1 MKIDRLFGNA
11 IMRLAAK
18 VTRQNMAD
26 SSVHGR
32 MMLMSIMLCGMG
44 LFAETPIVTGNAYG
58 YTWTFKLL
66 DGLSAAIT
74 SCSPEPH
81 GDLKIPS
88 ELRLNEEIWRDGA
101 KIVSVPV
108 SSVEEGAF
116 ANCTRLTSV
125 EFPNSSTFF
134 HIRANAFD
142 GCSNL
147 VNVTMHEGLAS
158 IGEQA
163 FASCIEIKNVEVPK
177 SLVSMGMG
185 TFWGCYNIT
194 NMVLPFVGVSR
205 GSGVSGSPF
214 GLIFSKKNT
223 TAGDAYDGGINIT
236 QVLGRASY
244 TYYMPSQLRSVTITD
259 DIELKHAFMNCSMIK
274 EINLANTI
282 TNIGDKS
289 FANCTG
295 LSQIK
300 IPSSAVAVRGFNG
313 CTGLRSVHTDDL
325 AAWSSADFDSG
336 PLVYAHN
343 LYYKGELVQNLV
355 IPDGVVNIGTF
366 AFKDCTSIH
375 SVTLPNS
382 LKSIGYGAFESCVN
396 LSGEVKIP
404 DSVTSV
410 NNRAFAK
417 CTRLN
422 RVDCGNGVKN
432 LGENYYYGG
441 GEVFDGCVNLST
453 VVLPNSI
460 SVLAKES
467 LANCGIEE
475 LFIPDSVIQLGGQSR
490 GWVYPFRGCSRL
502 RRVRLPQSAC
512 DIPLK
517 TLFPDSP
524 ITSVEVSSQVK
535 MLKSGIFTECS
546 TLKDVTIPSSVTNIS
561 TTAFDG
567 CSGLLTISVA
577 AENPCFSSKNGLLLS
592 KDERNVVH
600 GVNGDVIIPNGVATI
615 GYHAFHSCSGLT
627 SVTIP
632 SSVTNIEQSAF
643 IGCDGLSAVYIS
655 DLAAWC
661 RTKFYSESNP
671 LVYAHNL
678 YLNGTLLTKLDI
690 PDSID
695 VIGDYT
701 FYGCRCLT
709 SVTIPDSVTSIGQ
722 YALSGCNG
730 LENLFFLGDAPSY
743 YNNTFSGVGTVYV
756 RRDSTGWGVSIPGW
770 WQRMKIRYIGEPYL
784 EINSNGTLTDVDLN
798 GATEVVIPDTV
809 TSIKDTAFL
818 SCSNLTAVTIG
829 ANVRSIETD
838 AFVGCSEIRSVTI
851 PQAVCS
857 SRMSTVFPS
866 AYQSITNVAI
876 SEGVT
881 TLEYRLFYGC
891 TNLVSVTMPSSVRR
905 VEADAFLGCNKLAGV
920 FISDL
925 AAWCGIEFVMDSIY
939 SSNNAAN
946 PLRYAHN
953 LYLNGL
959 LISDLVIPEGVKSV
973 SDMTFYN
980 CTNIL
985 SVTIP
990 EGVTNIGERAFS
1002 YCSSL
1007 TRVTISDSVKNIGQ
1021 YAFFGCDKLEGVYIT
1036 DLAAW
1041 CDIEFAVDEMFGAA
1055 YSANPLAY
1063 AHKLYLN
1070 GTSAEEIVV
1079 PNGVTRVGEYAF
1091 YNCTN
1096 ITSVTIP
1103 DSVFK
1108 IGKRAFYG
1116 CVGLEDMTIGD
1127 GVKDI
1132 GERTFYGCEN
1142 LDRVTIGNGV
1152 TNIGYEAFERC
1163 SKMKAVHITDLAAW
1177 CRIRF
1182 DRAAANPLYGSEK
1195 LYLDGK
1201 LITNLSIPDGVTTI
1215 GSWAFEHCK
1224 DITSV
1229 TIPDGV
1235 TSVGNYAF
1243 CDCQK
1248 LTQVTVPSSVTR
1260 IGTFAFASDWW
1271 ANIYFKGTPPDV
1283 FDYGG
1288 LDSTESV
1295 GSCNGIYLPDYN
1307 AEWKAV
1313 IDADGRWHGIAMQQD
1328 NSTPDPEPDPDP
1340 DPVPGTP
1347 KFTIEDGVLTDVDL
1361 NGATEV
1367 TVPTGVTSVGWG
1379 AFAQCENL
1387 VSVVIPNGVTNIDDW
1402 AFASCR
1408 KLASVTLP
1416 PSLRSIGNYAF
1427 QSTAIESIDLP
1438 NGLTSLGTYAFASS
1452 KLNSITIPSG
1462 ITVIPYAAFGCCP
1475 LMHITIPASVISIE
1489 DWAFEW
1495 AFNDAPEVVTVVF
1508 EGNAPIEVNAEAFNH
1523 SPAVSTYT
1531 AYVHRDS
1538 TGWGVAIPGTWKGI
1552 KIRHIGSREVIFDAN
1567 GGKPAKQTLEQFTS
1581 EAWNVDGLQP
1591 PSKNGVAFGG
1601 WWTEKTGGERV
1612 ELAGVCTL
1620 SGDTTLYARW
1630 LKAYKATAKDGIV
1643 YTDESEDIGS
1653 SVSALNGT
1661 RLYLE
1666 AADKSDKNME
1676 FAYWSC
1682 SPATVELCDG
1692 FDLRYPYLECI
1703 MPEANVT
1710 FTANYVSKPGYV
1722 CVCVYEV
1729 NDTDN
1734 EDGEPEGIEWSAD
1747 GKFWLAANDDPFP
1760 VKSGRTTLKLRSTDP
1775 RWTVPASATYTVEN
1789 GNTVLD
1795 VDIAATRV
1803 AVITT
1808 DVLLEQSEASG
1819 TVTMNPKN
1827 GQVLPGKPVTLTAK
1841 AGKDSVFAYWMVGCE
1856 KVGYTATF
1864 KYAPD
1869 ADCTVTAVFR
1879 LKSTVADPALDV
1891 DAVVPSANATVGV
1904 AFEASVPLDY
1914 AAYPAKFSAKGLP
1927 AGLKIDA
1934 ASGMISG
1941 VPTKVGD
1948 YAVTIT
1954 AAGGA
1959 NGKAKSSMTLP
1970 ITIKP
1975 LPEWAQGTFTGRAT
1989 AYVEGEDDEDVP
2001 ADSGLATVTVSA
2013 AGKVSGKVSL
2023 CGTNW
2028 TFSATSYDAAS
2039 TTGAAD
2045 EDLDGAEE
2053 FVIVAEMKSGKIVKP
2068 LRLTVT
2074 RAEPP
2079 QDDGEVL
2086 QNASVWGWTTS
2097 GMESFELCRTMWK
2110 DKSTAAASKAVL
2122 AAWEGV
2128 YTLSLG
2134 SAEDY
2139 GSGYLSLTV
2148 GKDGNVKATGK
2159 LADGTGVSATSP
2171 LMYDADFGYFA
2182 YLYAAPSAYKGGC
2195 LALAVGFDA
2204 AGARDA
2210 RPYQLAPVMF
2220 EPQWTSRN
2228 PQATGEYGEGFDRT
2242 LEFSGAYYDKL
2253 NKLSEYYEQMRLSL
2267 SGAPMLS
2274 YTYKST
2280 HLDDDTGRKVTESWL
2295 EEAEAVDT
2303 LNQDGLTV
2311 AVDEKGKIVVT
2322 KATKPVQDR
2331 ETKEWYYEGANDGA
2345 LALSFTQATGIFKG
2359 SYTFWYDY
2367 MSAYD
2372 ETTDKATMAHTSKK
2386 VNFEGIL
2393 VQGDE
2398 SMRGFYLWDATGAYE
2413 DPKTGKEKSYKYKM
2427 SFPVSLLSE

>member
-1 MKIDRLFGNA
+1 
-11 IMRLAAK
+11 
-18 VTRQNMAD
+18 
-26 SSVHGR
+26 
-32 MMLMSIMLCGMG
+32 
-44 LFAETPIVTGNAYG
+44 
-58 YTWTFKLL
+58 
-66 DGLSAAIT
+66 
-74 SCSPEPH
+74 
-81 GDLKIPS
+81 
-88 ELRLNEEIWRDGA
+88 
-101 KIVSVPV
+101 
-108 SSVEEGAF
+108 
-116 ANCTRLTSV
+116 
-125 EFPNSSTFF
+125 
-134 HIRANAFD
+134 
-142 GCSNL
+142 
-147 VNVTMHEGLAS
+147 
-158 IGEQA
+158 
-163 FASCIEIKNVEVPK
+163 
-177 SLVSMGMG
+177 
-185 TFWGCYNIT
+185 
-194 NMVLPFVGVSR
+194 
-205 GSGVSGSPF
+205 
-214 GLIFSKKNT
+214 
-223 TAGDAYDGGINIT
+223 
-236 QVLGRASY
+236 
-244 TYYMPSQLRSVTITD
+244 
-259 DIELKHAFMNCSMIK
+259 
-274 EINLANTI
+274 
-282 TNIGDKS
+282 
-289 FANCTG
+289 
-295 LSQIK
+295 
-300 IPSSAVAVRGFNG
+300 
-313 CTGLRSVHTDDL
+313 
-325 AAWSSADFDSG
+325 
-336 PLVYAHN
+336 
-343 LYYKGELVQNLV
+343 
-355 IPDGVVNIGTF
+355 
-366 AFKDCTSIH
+366 
-375 SVTLPNS
+375 
-382 LKSIGYGAFESCVN
+382 
-396 LSGEVKIP
+396 
-404 DSVTSV
+404 
-410 NNRAFAK
+410 
-417 CTRLN
+417 
-422 RVDCGNGVKN
+422 
-432 LGENYYYGG
+432 
-441 GEVFDGCVNLST
+441 
-453 VVLPNSI
+453 
-460 SVLAKES
+460 
-467 LANCGIEE
+467 
-475 LFIPDSVIQLGGQSR
+475 
-490 GWVYPFRGCSRL
+490 
-502 RRVRLPQSAC
+502 
-512 DIPLK
+512 
-517 TLFPDSP
+517 
-524 ITSVEVSSQVK
+524 
-535 MLKSGIFTECS
+535 
-546 TLKDVTIPSSVTNIS
+546 
-561 TTAFDG
+561 
-567 CSGLLTISVA
+567 
-577 AENPCFSSKNGLLLS
+577 
-592 KDERNVVH
+592 
-600 GVNGDVIIPNGVATI
+600 
-615 GYHAFHSCSGLT
+615 
-627 SVTIP
+627 
-632 SSVTNIEQSAF
+632 
-643 IGCDGLSAVYIS
+643 
-655 DLAAWC
+655 
-661 RTKFYSESNP
+661 
-671 LVYAHNL
+671 
-678 YLNGTLLTKLDI
+678 
-690 PDSID
+690 
-695 VIGDYT
+695 
-701 FYGCRCLT
+701 
-709 SVTIPDSVTSIGQ
+709 
-722 YALSGCNG
+722 
-730 LENLFFLGDAPSY
+730 
-743 YNNTFSGVGTVYV
+743 
-756 RRDSTGWGVSIPGW
+756 
-770 WQRMKIRYIGEPYL
+770 MKIRYIGEPYL

-946 PLRYAHN
+946 PLSYAHN
-953 LYLNGL
+953 LYLNGVPV
-959 LISDLVIPEGVKSV
+959 SDLVIPEGVKSV

-1021 YAFFGCDKLEGVYIT
+1021 YAFFLCDNLEGVYIT

-1041 CDIEFAVDEMFGAA
+1041 CDIEFAFNDMYGAA

-1070 GTSAEEIVV
+1070 GTSAEEIAV
-1079 PNGVTRVGEYAF
+1079 PNGVTRIGEYAF

-1103 DSVFK
+1103 DSVSK

-1295 GSCNGIYLPDYN
+1295 GSCNGIYLPDYK
-1307 AEWKAV
+1307 AEWESV
-1313 IDADGRWHGIAMQQD
+1313 VDADGRWHGIAMQQD

-1367 TVPTGVTSVGWG
+1367 TVPTGVTSVGWE

-1402 AFASCR
+1402 AFESCR

-1427 QSTAIESIDLP
+1427 QSTALESIDLP
-1438 NGLTSLGTYAFASS
+1438 NGLTSLGEYAFMHSRL
-1452 KLNSITIPSG
+1452 KRVTIPSG
-1462 ITVIPYAAFGCCP
+1462 ITVIPYAAFGLCP
-1475 LMHITIPASVISIE
+1475 LTHITIPASVTSIG

-1495 AFNDAPEVVTVVF
+1495 SFNNAPENVTVVF
-1508 EGNAPIEVNAEAFNH
+1508 EGNAPTTINAEAFSH

-1538 TGWGVAIPGTWKGI
+1538 TGWGVPIPGTWKGI

-1581 EAWNVDGLQP
+1581 EAWDVDGLQQ
-1591 PSKNGVAFGG
+1591 PSMNGVAFGG

-1643 YTDESEDIGS
+1643 YTGESEDIGS

-1682 SPATVELCDG
+1682 SPATVELCDD
-1692 FDLRYPYLECI
+1692 FDLRSPYLECI

-1747 GKFWLAANDDPFP
+1747 GKFWLAANDDPFL
-1760 VKSGRTTLKLRSTDP
+1760 VKSGKTTLKLRSTDP
-1775 RWTVPASATYTVEN
+1775 RWTVPASATCTVEN
-1789 GNTVLD
+1789 DNTVLD

-1819 TVTMNPKN
+1819 IVTMNPKN

-1841 AGKDSVFAYWMVGCE
+1841 PGKDTVFAYWQVNDE

-1869 ADCTVTAVFR
+1869 ADCIVTAVFR
-1879 LKSTVADPALDV
+1879 LKSAVENPALDV
-1891 DAVVPSANATVGV
+1891 DAVVPSVNAMVGV
-1904 AFEASVPLDY
+1904 AFEASVSIAD
-1914 AAYPAKFSAKGLP
+1914 AAYPAKFSVKGLP
-1927 AGLKIDA
+1927 AGLKMDA

-1941 VPTKVGD
+1941 VPTKAGD
-1948 YAVTIT
+1948 YAVTIAT
-1954 AAGGA
+1954 AGGA
-1959 NGKAKSSMTLP
+1959 NGKAKSSITLP
-1970 ITIKP
+1970 IAIKP
-1975 LPEWAQGTFTGRAT
+1975 LPVWAQGTFMGHVRENDAE
-1989 AYVEGEDDEDVP
+1989 Y
-2001 ADSGLATVTVSA
+2001 GLASLTVSG
-2013 AGKVSGKVSL
+2013 AGKLSGKMTL
-2023 CGTNW
+2023 NGTNW
-2028 TFSATSYDAAS
+2028 TFAAASYDATSHTDEEDEANMS
-2039 TTGAAD
+2039 FAVVANAKAGKNVFPVSLNVWKAAAPD
-2045 EDLDGAEE
+2045 GDGAGLLNSS
-2053 FVIVAEMKSGKIVKP
+2053 ALGSEM
-2068 LRLTVT
+2068 
-2074 RAEPP
+2074 
-2079 QDDGEVL
+2079 
-2086 QNASVWGWTTS
+2086 WG
-2097 GMESFELCRTMWK
+2097 GNPVNVRFFRNIWK
-2110 DKSTAAASKAVL
+2110 DKANAVEAKAEL
-2122 AAWEGV
+2122 AKREGV
-2128 YTLSLG
+2128 YTLSLAPDLCG
-2134 SAEDY
+2134 EF

-2148 GKDGNVKATGK
+2148 GKDGNVKAAGK
-2159 LADGTGVSATSP
+2159 LADGTSVSATSP
-2171 LMYDADFGYFA
+2171 LVYDADFGYFA
-2182 YLYAAPSAYKGGC
+2182 YFHVAPSAYKGGVF
-2195 LALAVGFDA
+2195 ALTVSFDEVL
-2204 AGARDA
+2204 GALGNTPGIA
-2210 RPYQLAPVMF
+2210 
-2220 EPQWTSRN
+2220 QWKNRN
-2228 PQATGEYGEGFDRT
+2228 PQATGKYGEGFSRRGSFT
-2242 LEFSGAYYDKL
+2242 GAYYDKL
-2253 NKLSEYYEQMRLSL
+2253 AKLTEYYDSL
-2267 SGAPMLS
+2267 RFSVDGTPSLS
-2274 YTYKST
+2274 YTYKET
-2280 HLDDDTGRKVTESWL
+2280 YLDGSNKKVTATETQ
-2295 EEAEAVDT
+2295 EANAID
-2303 LNQDGLTV
+2303 LSGQSGLSV
-2311 AVDEKGKIVVT
+2311 AVDEKGALVVA
-2322 KATKPVQDR
+2322 KATKPVQDK
-2331 ETKEWYYEGANDGA
+2331 ETKEWYYDGANDGA
-2345 LALSFTQATGIFKG
+2345 LTLSFAQATGIFKG
-2359 SYTFWYDY
+2359 AYTFWFDY

-2372 ETTDKATMAHTSKK
+2372 ETTDKTTMAHTSKK
-2386 VNFEGIL
+2386 VNFEGIRVL
-2393 VQGDE
+2393 GNDD
-2398 SMRGFYLWDATGAYE
+2398 MRGFYLWDAAGSYLDE
-2413 DPKTGKEKSYKYKM
+2413 KTKKEKAYKFKM

>member
-1 MKIDRLFGNA
+1 
-11 IMRLAAK
+11 MR
-18 VTRQNMAD
+18 
-26 SSVHGR
+26 R
-32 MMLMSIMLCGMG
+32 MMLLSIMLCGMG
-44 LFAETPIVTGNAYG
+44 LFAETLILTGDAYG

-88 ELRLNEEIWRDGA
+88 ELTLNEEIWGDGA

-108 SSVEEGAF
+108 SSVEAGSF

-223 TAGDAYDGGINIT
+223 TAGDAYDGGISIT

-289 FANCTG
+289 FENCTG

-475 LFIPDSVIQLGGQSR
+475 IFIPDSVIQLGGQSR
-490 GWVYPFRGCSRL
+490 GWVYPFYGCSRL

-632 SSVTNIEQSAF
+632 SSVTHIEQSAF

-770 WQRMKIRYIGEPYL
+770 WQGMKIRYIGEPYL

-809 TSIKDTAFL
+809 TRIKDTAFL
-818 SCSNLTAVTIG
+818 SCSNLTTVTIG

-891 TNLVSVTMPSSVRR
+891 TNLVSVAIPPSVRH
-905 VEADAFLGCNKLAGV
+905 VGGDAFLGCNKLVGV

-925 AAWCGIEFVMDSIY
+925 AAWCGIEFAMDSIY

-946 PLRYAHN
+946 PLSYAHN
-953 LYLNGL
+953 LYLNGVPV
-959 LISDLVIPEGVKSV
+959 SDLVIPNGVKSV
-973 SDMTFYN
+973 GDMAFYN

-985 SVTIP
+985 SATISD
-990 EGVTNIGERAFS
+990 GVTSIGERAFS

-1021 YAFFGCDKLEGVYIT
+1021 YAFFLCDNLEGVYIT

-1041 CDIEFAVDEMFGAA
+1041 CDIEFAFNDMYGAA

-1070 GTSAEEIVV
+1070 GTSAEEIAV
-1079 PNGVTRVGEYAF
+1079 PNGVTRIGEYAF

-1103 DSVFK
+1103 DSVSK

-1132 GERTFYGCEN
+1132 GERTFYGCAN
-1142 LDRVTIGNGV
+1142 LDSVMIGNGV

-1243 CDCQK
+1243 CDCQN
-1248 LTQVTVPSSVTR
+1248 LRQVTVPSSVTR

-1295 GSCNGIYLPDYN
+1295 GSCNGIYLPDYK
-1307 AEWKAV
+1307 AEWESV
-1313 IDADGRWHGIAMQQD
+1313 VDADGRWHGLAMQQD

-1367 TVPTGVTSVGWG
+1367 TVPDGVTSIGFM
-1379 AFAQCENL
+1379 AFAQCEDL

-1402 AFASCR
+1402 AFESCR
-1408 KLASVTLP
+1408 KLASVKLP
-1416 PSLRSIGNYAF
+1416 PSLRNIGKYAF
-1427 QSTAIESIDLP
+1427 ESTALESIDLP
-1438 NGLTSLGTYAFASS
+1438 NGLMSLGEYAFMHSRLKS
-1452 KLNSITIPSG
+1452 VTIPSG
-1462 ITVIPYAAFGCCP
+1462 ITVIPQAAFGLCP
-1475 LMHITIPASVISIE
+1475 LTHITIPASVTSIG

-1495 AFNDAPEVVTVVF
+1495 SFNNAPENVTVVF
-1508 EGNAPIEVNAEAFNH
+1508 EGNAPTTINAEAFSH

-1538 TGWGVAIPGTWKGI
+1538 TGWGVSIPGTWKGM
-1552 KIRHIGSREVIFDAN
+1552 KIRYIGSFAVIFDGN
-1567 GGKPAKQTLEQFTS
+1567 GGNPASQTLEQLTS
-1581 EAWNVDGLQP
+1581 EAWNVDGLQS
-1591 PSKNGVAFGG
+1591 PSKKGMIFGG

-1612 ELAGVCTL
+1612 ELTGICTL
-1620 SGDTTLYARW
+1620 NDDTTLYAHW
-1630 LKAYKATAKDGIV
+1630 LKAYNATVKDGSV
-1643 YTDESEDIGS
+1643 YTDGVGS
-1653 SVSALNGT
+1653 AATVSAVNGT
-1661 RLYLE
+1661 RLNLQ
-1666 AADKSDKNME
+1666 AVDKSDSNME
-1676 FAYWSC
+1676 FAYWSYT
-1682 SPATVELCDG
+1682 PATADLGED
-1692 FDLRYPYLECI
+1692 FDPRAPHAECV

-1710 FTANYVSKPGYV
+1710 FTANYVAKPGHV
-1722 CVCVYEV
+1722 RVYAHEV
-1729 NDTDN
+1729 NGTAN
-1734 EDGEPEGIEWSAD
+1734 ADGDPEGIEWSAD
-1747 GKFWLAANDDPFP
+1747 GKFWLAANDDRAFP
-1760 VKSGRTTLKLRSTDP
+1760 VKAGKTTIKFRSTDP
-1775 RWTVPASATYTVEN
+1775 RWTVPASATCVI
-1789 GNTVLD
+1789 D
-1795 VDIAATRV
+1795 PDSAFRDIDIAATRV
-1803 AVITT
+1803 AIVKA
-1808 DVLLEQSEASG
+1808 DSLSEQPGASG
-1819 TVTMNPKN
+1819 TVTLNPKN
-1827 GQVLPGKPVTLTAK
+1827 GQVLSGKPVTLTAK
-1841 AGKDSVFAYWMVGCE
+1841 PGKDTVFAYWLVNDE

-1879 LKSTVADPALDV
+1879 LKSEVENPALDV
-1891 DAVVPSANATVGV
+1891 DAVVPSVNAMVGV
-1904 AFEASVPLDY
+1904 AFEASVPIAD

-1941 VPTKVGD
+1941 VPTKAGD
-1948 YAVTIT
+1948 YAVTIAT
-1954 AAGGA
+1954 AGGA
-1959 NGKAKSSMTLP
+1959 NGKAKSSITLP
-1970 ITIKP
+1970 MAIKP
-1975 LPEWAQGTFTGRAT
+1975 LPGWAQGAFTGHVRENDAE
-1989 AYVEGEDDEDVP
+1989 Y
-2001 ADSGLATVTVSA
+2001 GLATLSVSG
-2013 AGKVSGKVSL
+2013 AGKVSGKITL
-2023 CGTNW
+2023 NGTNW
-2028 TFSATSYDAAS
+2028 TFAAASYDVTSHTDEEDEANMSFAVVANAKAGKNVFPVSLNVWKAAAPD
-2039 TTGAAD
+2039 G
-2045 EDLDGAEE
+2045 DGAGLLNSS
-2053 FVIVAEMKSGKIVKP
+2053 ALGSEM
-2068 LRLTVT
+2068 
-2074 RAEPP
+2074 
-2079 QDDGEVL
+2079 
-2086 QNASVWGWTTS
+2086 WG
-2097 GMESFELCRTMWK
+2097 GNPVNVRFFRNIWK
-2110 DKSTAAASKAVL
+2110 DKANAAEAKAEL
-2122 AAWEGV
+2122 AKREGV
-2128 YTLSLG
+2128 YTLSFSPDLYG
-2134 SAEDY
+2134 GF

-2148 GKDGNVKATGK
+2148 SKDGNVKAAGK
-2159 LADGTGVSATSP
+2159 LADGTSVSATSP
-2171 LMYDADFGYFA
+2171 LVYDADFGYFA
-2182 YLYAAPSAYKGGC
+2182 YFHVAPSAYKGGVF
-2195 LALAVGFDA
+2195 ALTVSFG
-2204 AGARDA
+2204 
-2210 RPYQLAPVMF
+2210 
-2220 EPQWTSRN
+2220 EPQGALGNAPGIVQWNSRN
-2228 PQATGEYGEGFDRT
+2228 PQATGEYGEGFNYRISFT
-2242 LEFSGAYYDKL
+2242 GAYYDKL
-2253 NKLSEYYEQMRLSL
+2253 AKLNEYYDSLRFSVDGTPVLAYAYKETYMNGNNKKVTATAMREANAIDL
-2267 SGAPMLS
+2267 SGQSGLS
-2274 YTYKST
+2274 
-2280 HLDDDTGRKVTESWL
+2280 
-2295 EEAEAVDT
+2295 
-2303 LNQDGLTV
+2303 V
-2311 AVDEKGKIVVT
+2311 AVDEKGALVVV
-2322 KATKPVQDR
+2322 KATKPVQDK
-2331 ETKEWYYEGANDGA
+2331 ETKEWYYDGANDGA
-2345 LALSFTQATGIFKG
+2345 LTLSFAQATGIFKG
-2359 SYTFWYDY
+2359 SYTFWFDY

-2372 ETTDKATMAHTSKK
+2372 ETTDKTTMAHTSKK
-2386 VNFEGIL
+2386 VNFEGIR
-2393 VQGDE
+2393 VQGNDG
-2398 SMRGFYLWDATGAYE
+2398 MRGFYLWDAAGSYLDE
-2413 DPKTGKEKSYKYKM
+2413 KTKKEKAYKFKM

>member
-1 MKIDRLFGNA
+1 
-11 IMRLAAK
+11 
-18 VTRQNMAD
+18 
-26 SSVHGR
+26 
-32 MMLMSIMLCGMG
+32 
-44 LFAETPIVTGNAYG
+44 
-58 YTWTFKLL
+58 
-66 DGLSAAIT
+66 
-74 SCSPEPH
+74 
-81 GDLKIPS
+81 
-88 ELRLNEEIWRDGA
+88 
-101 KIVSVPV
+101 
-108 SSVEEGAF
+108 
-116 ANCTRLTSV
+116 
-125 EFPNSSTFF
+125 
-134 HIRANAFD
+134 
-142 GCSNL
+142 
-147 VNVTMHEGLAS
+147 
-158 IGEQA
+158 
-163 FASCIEIKNVEVPK
+163 
-177 SLVSMGMG
+177 
-185 TFWGCYNIT
+185 
-194 NMVLPFVGVSR
+194 
-205 GSGVSGSPF
+205 
-214 GLIFSKKNT
+214 
-223 TAGDAYDGGINIT
+223 
-236 QVLGRASY
+236 
-244 TYYMPSQLRSVTITD
+244 
-259 DIELKHAFMNCSMIK
+259 
-274 EINLANTI
+274 
-282 TNIGDKS
+282 
-289 FANCTG
+289 
-295 LSQIK
+295 
-300 IPSSAVAVRGFNG
+300 
-313 CTGLRSVHTDDL
+313 
-325 AAWSSADFDSG
+325 
-336 PLVYAHN
+336 
-343 LYYKGELVQNLV
+343 
-355 IPDGVVNIGTF
+355 
-366 AFKDCTSIH
+366 
-375 SVTLPNS
+375 
-382 LKSIGYGAFESCVN
+382 
-396 LSGEVKIP
+396 
-404 DSVTSV
+404 
-410 NNRAFAK
+410 
-417 CTRLN
+417 
-422 RVDCGNGVKN
+422 
-432 LGENYYYGG
+432 
-441 GEVFDGCVNLST
+441 
-453 VVLPNSI
+453 
-460 SVLAKES
+460 
-467 LANCGIEE
+467 
-475 LFIPDSVIQLGGQSR
+475 
-490 GWVYPFRGCSRL
+490 
-502 RRVRLPQSAC
+502 
-512 DIPLK
+512 
-517 TLFPDSP
+517 
-524 ITSVEVSSQVK
+524 
-535 MLKSGIFTECS
+535 
-546 TLKDVTIPSSVTNIS
+546 
-561 TTAFDG
+561 
-567 CSGLLTISVA
+567 
-577 AENPCFSSKNGLLLS
+577 
-592 KDERNVVH
+592 
-600 GVNGDVIIPNGVATI
+600 
-615 GYHAFHSCSGLT
+615 
-627 SVTIP
+627 
-632 SSVTNIEQSAF
+632 
-643 IGCDGLSAVYIS
+643 
-655 DLAAWC
+655 
-661 RTKFYSESNP
+661 
-671 LVYAHNL
+671 
-678 YLNGTLLTKLDI
+678 
-690 PDSID
+690 
-695 VIGDYT
+695 
-701 FYGCRCLT
+701 
-709 SVTIPDSVTSIGQ
+709 
-722 YALSGCNG
+722 
-730 LENLFFLGDAPSY
+730 
-743 YNNTFSGVGTVYV
+743 
-756 RRDSTGWGVSIPGW
+756 
-770 WQRMKIRYIGEPYL
+770 
-784 EINSNGTLTDVDLN
+784 
-798 GATEVVIPDTV
+798 
-809 TSIKDTAFL
+809 
-818 SCSNLTAVTIG
+818 
-829 ANVRSIETD
+829 
-838 AFVGCSEIRSVTI
+838 
-851 PQAVCS
+851 
-857 SRMSTVFPS
+857 MSTVFPS

-1021 YAFFGCDKLEGVYIT
+1021 YAFFLCDNLEGVYIT

-1041 CDIEFAVDEMFGAA
+1041 CDIEFAFNDMYGAA

-1070 GTSAEEIVV
+1070 GTSAEEIAV
-1079 PNGVTRVGEYAF
+1079 PNGVTRIGEYAF

-1103 DSVFK
+1103 DSVSK

-1132 GERTFYGCEN
+1132 GERTFYRCEN

-1243 CDCQK
+1243 CDCQN
-1248 LTQVTVPSSVTR
+1248 LRQVTVPSSVTR

-1295 GSCNGIYLPDYN
+1295 GSCNGIYLPDYK
-1307 AEWKAV
+1307 AEWESV
-1313 IDADGRWHGIAMQQD
+1313 VDADGRWHGLAMRQD
-1328 NSTPDPEPDPDP
+1328 NSTPDPDPDP
-1340 DPVPGTP
+1340 LPGTP
-1347 KFTIEDGVLTDVDL
+1347 EFTIENGTLMAVELNEATEIVIPDDVKSIGRRALSFAELVSVTIPVSVTNIHPYAFDNCSGLMSISVAAGNPYYKSVNGLLLTKDGKTLVQGVNGDVVIPNGVTCIGDSAFYGCNGLTSVIIPNGVTNIDEYAFGECYELASVTIPASVTTIGEYAFDECSGLTDVVFQGNAPIFGDDALYLSYVEEDDSYYGVNPECVIHVARSSTGWGVDIPGTWNGIRIEYIDSSSPTIGKPRFTIVDGELTDVDL

-1367 TVPTGVTSVGWG
+1367 TVPDGVTSIRNY
-1379 AFAQCENL
+1379 AFELCENL
-1387 VSVVIPNGVTNIDDW
+1387 VSVVIPNGVTNIGDG
-1402 AFASCR
+1402 AFDRCH
-1408 KLASVTLP
+1408 KLVSVKLP
-1416 PSLRSIGNYAF
+1416 PSLRSIGNWAF
-1427 QSTAIESIDLP
+1427 SRTAIESIDLP
-1438 NGLTSLGTYAFASS
+1438 NGLTSLGEYAFAYSEL
-1452 KLNSITIPSG
+1452 KSITIPSG
-1462 ITVIPYAAFGCCP
+1462 ITVIPYAAFCWCP
-1475 LMHITIPASVISIE
+1475 LTHITIPASVTSID
-1489 DWAFEW
+1489 DWAFESP
-1495 AFNDAPEVVTVVF
+1495 FIEHESVPVVF
-1508 EGNAPIEVNAEAFNH
+1508 GGNAPITVSPNAFAYHRSDGF
-1523 SPAVSTYT
+1523 T
-1531 AYVHRDS
+1531 AYGHRDS
-1538 TGWGVAIPGTWKGI
+1538 TGWGVPIPGTWKGM

-1567 GGKPAKQTLEQFTS
+1567 GGKPAKQTLEQFAS
-1581 EAWNVDGLQP
+1581 EAWDVDGLQQ
-1591 PSKNGVAFGG
+1591 PSMNGVAFGG
-1601 WWTEKTGGERV
+1601 WWTAKTGGERV
-1612 ELAGVCTL
+1612 DLDGVCTL

-1630 LKAYKATAKDGIV
+1630 LKTYKATAKDGIV

-1682 SPATVELCDG
+1682 SPATVELCDD
-1692 FDLRYPYLECI
+1692 FDLRSPYLECI

-1710 FTANYVSKPGYV
+1710 FTANYASKPGYV

-1734 EDGEPEGIEWSAD
+1734 DDGEPEGIEWSAD
-1747 GKFWLAANDDPFP
+1747 GKFWLAANDGWAFP

-1775 RWTVPASATYTVEN
+1775 RWTVPASATCTVEN
-1789 GNTVLD
+1789 DNTVLD

-1827 GQVLPGKPVTLTAK
+1827 GQVLSGKPVTLTAK
-1841 AGKDSVFAYWMVGCE
+1841 PGKDTVFAYWLVDGE
-1856 KVGYTATF
+1856 KVGYTSTF

-1869 ADCTVTAVFR
+1869 VDSTAVAVFR
-1879 LKSTVADPALDV
+1879 LKSGVEDPVLDES
-1891 DAVVPSANATVGV
+1891 AVVPSANAMVGV
-1904 AFEASVPLDY
+1904 AFSMSVPLDD
-1914 AAYPAKFSAKGLP
+1914 AAYPAKFAASKLP

-1941 VPTKVGD
+1941 VPTKAGD
-1948 YAVTIT
+1948 YAVTVT

-1975 LPEWAQGTFTGRAT
+1975 LPEWAQGTFTGCAT
-1989 AYVEGEDDEDVP
+1989 SYVEEDDEDVS
-2001 ADSGLATVTVSA
+2001 ADAGLATFTVSTV
-2013 AGKVSGKVSL
+2013 GKVSGKVSL

-2053 FVIVAEMKSGKIVKP
+2053 FVIAAEMKSGKIVKP

-2074 RAEPP
+2074 RAAPP

-2110 DKSTAAASKAVL
+2110 DKSTVAASKAVL

-2171 LMYDADFGYFA
+2171 LMYDEENGGFFA

-2228 PQATGEYGEGFDRT
+2228 PQATDEYGEGFDRI

-2253 NKLSEYYEQMRLSL
+2253 KKLNEYYEQMRLSL
-2267 SGAPMLS
+2267 DDMPTLA

-2280 HLDDDTGRKVTESWL
+2280 YLDDDTGRKVTESWL
-2295 EEAEAVDT
+2295 DEAEAVDT
-2303 LNQDGLTV
+2303 LSQDGITV
-2311 AVDEKGKIVVT
+2311 AVDEKGKIVVA

-2345 LALSFTQATGIFKG
+2345 LTLSFTQATGIFKG

-2367 MSAYD
+2367 ESAYD
-2372 ETTDKATMAHTSKK
+2372 GTRDKETIVHTSKK
-2386 VNFEGIL
+2386 VNFEGIM
-2393 VQGDE
+2393 VQGEE
-2398 SMRGFYLWDATGAYE
+2398 SLRGFYLWDATGVYE
-2413 DPKTGKEKSYKYKM
+2413 DEKTGREKTYRYKQSY
-2427 SFPVSLLSE
+2427 PVLFHEP